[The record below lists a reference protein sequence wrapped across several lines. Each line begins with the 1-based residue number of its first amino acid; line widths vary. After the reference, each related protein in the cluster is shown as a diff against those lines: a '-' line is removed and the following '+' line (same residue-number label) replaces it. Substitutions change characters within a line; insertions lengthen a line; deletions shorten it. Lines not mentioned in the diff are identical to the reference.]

1 MSGGNS
7 PKNLSTKALPCGL
20 TPLSIAVLIL
30 LTVQT
35 SLSTIMMRYSRTVRQ
50 PGETGAP
57 HSPAARM

>member
-7 PKNLSTKALPCGL
+7 PKNLSKALPCGL